1 VNWADFGREKNY
13 DLYPQLLDF
22 HVQRMV
28 EAHRR
33 VLTYMQ
39 DTELLHGG
47 MLRFEGFLGSGAA
60 EEIKEQALKI
70 AVSDGISEESRVATL
85 PTGAASDGMI
95 KVLSVLEGVF
105 HKNLQWEMMQ
115 HLVHGSYLQHLF
127 NSPDDG
133 DPQKVFHSDTF
144 FPCVKFWY
152 FPQAVG
158 KNDGP
163 LLYVAKSAELTHDL
177 IQWHRDRVE
186 DLKAGKAE
194 DWRGVGHKEGSFRI
208 NEQELSDL
216 GYKPE
221 AVTVEPDTLIVAN
234 VFGFHRRGD
243 TEEPTHR
250 VSMHG
255 SIRITN
261 PFVW

>member
-1 VNWADFGREKNY
+1 VSYQNFGREKNY
-13 DLYPQLLDF
+13 LLYPQLLDF

-33 VLTYMQ
+33 VLTYMRET
-39 DTELLHGG
+39 DLIHSG
-47 MLRFEGFLGSGAA
+47 MLRFEGFLGSRAA
-60 EEIKEQALKI
+60 AEIKEQALKI
-70 AVSDGISEESRVATL
+70 VVSDGIADDSRIICFPNSAAT
-85 PTGAASDGMI
+85 DGMAAI
-95 KVLSVLEGVF
+95 GEVLLGVF
-105 HKNLQWEMMQ
+105 QDKLHWEMAQ
-115 HLVHGSYLQHLF
+115 HLVHGSYLQHLL
-127 NSPDDG
+127 NRPDDG
-133 DPQKVFHSDTF
+133 DDQKAFHSDTF

-152 FPQAVG
+152 FPQAIG

-163 LLYVAKSAELTHDL
+163 LVYVPRSAELTDAL

-194 DWRGVGHKEGSFRI
+194 EWRGVGHKEGSFRI